1 MLDAVCLDYS
11 STRGLSPSRCWLV
24 LRQHRSSSRR
34 NLRCLESVT
43 YASMDQPHATASM
56 LAPVFPG
63 CHVICR
69 PATYHG
75 IEPPP
80 SYRASTNEPE
90 SNRHFLCWW
99 PEVIPASGMA
109 RGPTYPVAPEKII
122 VAAKSLFTC
131 FRIATA
137 HSPTRSTARD
147 LPRGGRL
154 PGTGCE
160 PCFFLEPAAGVEPAT
175 SGLQVRRST
184 AELHRLGA
192 GGRNRTDDKRLGRTL
207 FYR

>member
-1 MLDAVCLDYS
+1 
-11 STRGLSPSRCWLV
+11 
-24 LRQHRSSSRR
+24 
-34 NLRCLESVT
+34 
-43 YASMDQPHATASM
+43 M

-80 SYRASTNEPE
+80 FLPSLDKRAGVEPAL
-90 SNRHFLCWW
+90 SLLVTGGDLGFPLVM
-99 PEVIPASGMA
+99 VIVQDCPRRSRQPAIWHQVTS
-109 RGPTYPVAPEKII
+109 
-122 VAAKSLFTC
+122 
-131 FRIATA
+131 RITTA
-137 HSPTRSTARD
+137 HSPTRSTARY

-160 PCFFLEPAAGVEPAT
+160 PCFFLEPAAGFEPAT
-175 SGLQVRRST
+175 SGLQVRCST